1 MNFIL
6 YRCFFLHFHKKCIHC
21 VTNVHFAIMT
31 VQTTNLIIPERKPRT
46 YLAAEFK
53 VDSWETLKPYFE
65 ELNTRNIAS
74 VAELEKWMQDRSE
87 LESVL
92 SEDLGWR
99 YIRMTCDTQN
109 EETTQAFQY
118 FVSEI
123 EPQIA
128 PYDHELNLK
137 LMHSPYVTG
146 LGQEKYRIY
155 LRGVERALEIFR
167 EENIPLQTEI
177 STKQQQYAAIT
188 GAMTVTLD
196 GEEMTLQRA
205 ADRLKQTDRAVR
217 EKAWLTIQDRR
228 FEDREKLDSL
238 FDELLQ
244 LRDKVALNA
253 DFTNFRDY
261 MFAALGRFDYT
272 PQDCF
277 DFHQSIEETIVPL
290 LTKLDEERKAAL
302 NVDVLRP
309 WDLDVDPSG
318 EKPLEPFKTGEELLE
333 KTVQVFYSLDTYLGD
348 CLATMREMGHLDLES
363 RKGKAPGG
371 YNYPLDEIGVPFI
384 FMNATSSLRDVITML
399 HEGGHAVHSFLT
411 REMTMNAFKHPPS
424 EVAELASMSMELIS
438 MDYWDTF
445 FEDEEELR
453 RAKRTH
459 LESVLETFPW
469 VATVDKFQHWIYE
482 HPNQTQEERQQEWVK
497 IFNTFNHKLV
507 SWDGLEQYKPY
518 AWQKQLH
525 IYEVPFYYIEYAMAQ
540 LGAIAVWK
548 NYKENPTAGLAAYKR
563 ALSLGYTVSIGE
575 VYEAAGIK
583 FDFSTAYIKSLADFV
598 QSEMEK
604 I

>member
-1 MNFIL
+1 M
-6 YRCFFLHFHKKCIHC
+6 
-21 VTNVHFAIMT
+21 
-31 VQTTNLIIPERKPRT
+31 QTTELAIPKRKPRV
-46 YLAAEFK
+46 YLEENFRIE
-53 VDSWETLKPYFE
+53 SWQTLQPYFD
-65 ELNTRNIAS
+65 ELKMREITS
-74 VAELEKWMQDRSE
+74 VEELEKWMKDRSE

-109 EETTQAFQY
+109 EETTKAFQY

-137 LMHSPYVTG
+137 LMQSPYVNS
-146 LGQEKYRIY
+146 LDKEKYKIY
-155 LRGVERALEIFR
+155 LRGVGRALEIFR

-205 ADRLKQTDRAVR
+205 ADRLKKTDRAVR
-217 EKAWLTIQDRR
+217 EEAWLAIQDRR
-228 FEDREKLDSL
+228 YEDREKLDNL

-244 LRDKVALNA
+244 LRNKVALNA
-253 DFTNFRDY
+253 DFKNFRDY

-277 DFHQSIEETIVPL
+277 DFHQSIKETIVPL
-290 LTKLDEERKAAL
+290 LTKIDEERKAKL
-302 NVDVLRP
+302 GLDELRP

-318 EKPLEPFKTGEELLE
+318 RKPLEPFQKGEELLE
-333 KTVQVFYSLDTYLGD
+333 KTVQVFYNLDPFLGD

-411 REMTMNAFKHPPS
+411 REMSLNAFKHPPS

-438 MDYWDTF
+438 MDNWDTF
-445 FEDEEELR
+445 FEDEDELR

-482 HPNQTQEERQQEWVK
+482 HPEQTAEQRHQEWVN
-497 IFNTFNHKLV
+497 IFNNFNHKLV
-507 SWDGLEQYKPY
+507 SWDGLEKYKPY
-518 AWQKQLH
+518 TWQKQLH

-548 NYKENPTAGLAAYKR
+548 NYKENPSEGLAAYKR

-583 FDFSTAYIKSLADFV
+583 FDFSTDYIRSLVDFV
-598 QSEMEK
+598 QAEMEK

>member
-1 MNFIL
+1 
-6 YRCFFLHFHKKCIHC
+6 
-21 VTNVHFAIMT
+21 MT
-31 VQTTNLIIPERKPRT
+31 IQTTNLIIPERKPRL
-46 YLAAEFK
+46 YLADDFRVEN
-53 VDSWETLKPYFE
+53 WETLQPYFD
-65 ELNTRNIAS
+65 ELKTRDIHT
-74 VAELEKWMQDRSE
+74 VEELEKWMQDRSE
-87 LESVL
+87 LESIL

-123 EPQIA
+123 EPKIA

-137 LMHSPYVTG
+137 LMHSPYIG
-146 LGQEKYRIY
+146 ELDREKYKIY

-167 EENIPLQTEI
+167 DENIPLQTEI

-205 ADRLKQTDRAVR
+205 SDRLKRTDRAVR
-217 EKAWLTIQDRR
+217 EEAWRTIQERR
-228 FEDREKLDSL
+228 YQDREKLDNL

-244 LRDKVALNA
+244 LRNNVARNA
-253 DFTNFRDY
+253 DFPNFRDY

-277 DFHQSIEETIVPL
+277 DFHQSIQETIVPL
-290 LTKLDEERKAAL
+290 LTKIDEERKHL
-302 NVDVLRP
+302 LKLDELRP

-318 EKPLEPFKTGEELLE
+318 RKPLEPFQTGEELLE
-333 KTVQVFYSLDTYLGD
+333 KTVQVFYSLDTFLGD

-411 REMTMNAFKHPPS
+411 REMSLNAFKHPPS

-445 FEDEEELR
+445 FEDEDELR

-482 HPNQTQEERQQEWVK
+482 HPDQTQEQRHGEWVN

-507 SWDGLEQYKPY
+507 SWEGLEQYKPY
-518 AWQKQLH
+518 TWQKQLH

-548 NYKENPTAGLAAYKR
+548 NYKENPAEGLAAYKR

-575 VYEAAGIK
+575 VYQAAGIK
-583 FDFSTAYIKSLADFV
+583 FDFSTEYIRSLADFV
-598 QSEMEK
+598 QAEMER

>member
-1 MNFIL
+1 MSKTEAMIQ
-6 YRCFFLHFHKKCIHC
+6 
-21 VTNVHFAIMT
+21 V
-31 VQTTNLIIPERKPRT
+31 PERKKRV
-46 YLAAEFK
+46 YLSEDFK
-53 VDSWETLKPYFE
+53 IDTWETIQPYFE
-65 ELNTRNIAS
+65 ELKSRAINS
-74 VAELEKWMQDRSE
+74 VEELEKWMKDRSE

-109 EETTQAFQY
+109 EDITKAFQY

-146 LGQEKYRIY
+146 LDKDKYRIY

-167 EENIPLQTEI
+167 EENIPLNTEI

-205 ADRLKQTDRAVR
+205 ADRLKRNERAVR
-217 EKAWLTIQDRR
+217 EEAWRAIQERRTQDRQ
-228 FEDREKLDSL
+228 KLDDL
-238 FDELLQ
+238 FDELLKLRTQ
-244 LRDKVALNA
+244 LAKNA
-253 DFTNFRDY
+253 DFDNYRDY
-261 MFAALGRFDYT
+261 MFAAMGRFDYT

-277 DFHQSIEETIVPL
+277 DFHQSIEETIVPV
-290 LTKLDEERKAAL
+290 LTGIDRQRKEKLGIAD
-302 NVDVLRP
+302 LRP

-318 EKPLEPFKTGEELLE
+318 KAPLEPFTSGEELLE
-333 KTVQVFYSLDTYLGD
+333 KTIQVFYDLDTYLGD

-411 REMTMNAFKHPPS
+411 RDLTLGAFKHPPS

-445 FEDEEELR
+445 FTDEDELR

-469 VATVDKFQHWIYE
+469 VATVDKFQHWLYE
-482 HPNQTQEERQQEWVK
+482 NSTHTQEERHQEWLN
-497 IFNTFNHKLV
+497 IFEQFNHLEV
-507 SWDGLEQYKPY
+507 NWSGLEKYKPFI
-518 AWQKQLH
+518 WQKQLH
-525 IYEVPFYYIEYAMAQ
+525 IYEVPFYYVEYAMAQ

-548 NYKENPTAGLAAYKR
+548 NYKENPTEGLAAYKR
-563 ALSLGYTVSIGE
+563 ALSLGYTVTIGE

-583 FDFSTAYIKSLADFV
+583 FDFSTEYIKSLVDFV
-598 QSEMEK
+598 KGEMAN

>member
-1 MNFIL
+1 
-6 YRCFFLHFHKKCIHC
+6 
-21 VTNVHFAIMT
+21 MT
-31 VQTTNLIIPERKPRT
+31 IQQQTNLNIPTRKPRA
-46 YLAAEFK
+46 YLSEAFN
-53 VDSWETLKPYFE
+53 VDKWETIQPYFE
-65 ELNTRNIAS
+65 ELKTRHIAN
-74 VAELEKWMQDRSE
+74 VEELEKWMQDRSE

-109 EETTQAFQY
+109 EETTNAFQY
-118 FVSEI
+118 FISEI
-123 EPQIA
+123 EPNIA
-128 PYDHELNLK
+128 PLDHELNLK
-137 LMHSPYVTG
+137 LMHSPYVNA
-146 LGQEKYRIY
+146 LDKEKYKIY

-196 GEEMTLQRA
+196 GEEITLQRA
-205 ADRLKQTDRAVR
+205 ADRLKRTDRTIR
-217 EKAWLTIQDRR
+217 EEAWRAIQERR
-228 FEDREKLDSL
+228 YQDREKLDGL
-238 FDELLQ
+238 FDDLLK
-244 LRDKVALNA
+244 LRHQVATNS
-253 DFTNFRDY
+253 DFENFRDY
-261 MFAALGRFDYT
+261 MFAAMGRFDYT

-277 DFHQSIEETIVPL
+277 DFHASIEETIVPL
-290 LTKLDEERKAAL
+290 LTKIDEERKAELGIAQ
-302 NVDVLRP
+302 LRP

-318 EKPLEPFKTGEELLE
+318 RKPLEPFKSGEELLE
-333 KTVQVFYSLDTYLGD
+333 KTVQVFYKLDAYLGD

-411 REMTMNAFKHPPS
+411 RELPLNAFKHPPS

-438 MDYWDTF
+438 MDFWDTF
-445 FEDEEELR
+445 FEDEEELK
-453 RAKRTH
+453 RAKKTH

-469 VATVDKFQHWIYE
+469 VATVDKFQHWLYE
-482 HPNQTQEERQQEWVK
+482 HPQQTQDERHQEWLNT
-497 IFNTFNHKLV
+497 FNTYNHKLV
-507 SWDGLEQYKPY
+507 SWDGLEKYKPFM
-518 AWQKQLH
+518 WQKQLH

-548 NYKENPTAGLAAYKR
+548 NYKENPAEGLAAYKR

-583 FDFSTAYIKSLADFV
+583 FDFSTEYIKSLVDFV
-598 QSEMEK
+598 KAEMAN

>member
-1 MNFIL
+1 
-6 YRCFFLHFHKKCIHC
+6 
-21 VTNVHFAIMT
+21 MT
-31 VQTTNLIIPERKPRT
+31 IQQQTNLTIPTRKPRA
-46 YLAAEFK
+46 YLSEDFRVEK
-53 VDSWETLKPYFE
+53 WETIKPYFE
-65 ELNTRNIAS
+65 ELQTRDINS
-74 VAELEKWMQDRSE
+74 VEELEKWMQDRSE

-118 FVSEI
+118 FIAEI
-123 EPQIA
+123 EPNIA
-128 PYDHELNLK
+128 PLDHELNLK
-137 LMHSPYVTG
+137 LMHSPYVNAIDK
-146 LGQEKYRIY
+146 EKYKIY

-177 STKQQQYAAIT
+177 STKQQQYAATT

-196 GEEMTLQRA
+196 GEEVTLQRA
-205 ADRLKQTDRAVR
+205 ADRLKRTDRAVR
-217 EKAWLTIQDRR
+217 EEAWRAVQERR
-228 FEDREKLDSL
+228 YQDREKLDSL
-238 FDELLQ
+238 FDDLLK
-244 LRDKVALNA
+244 LRHQVAANA
-253 DFTNFRDY
+253 DFENFRDY

-277 DFHQSIEETIVPL
+277 DFHTSIKNTIVPL
-290 LTKLDEERKAAL
+290 LTKIDAERKEEL
-302 NVDVLRP
+302 GLEQLRP
-309 WDLDVDPSG
+309 WDLDVDPTG
-318 EKPLEPFKTGEELLE
+318 KKPLEPFKTGEELLE
-333 KTVQVFYSLDTYLGD
+333 KTVQVFYKLDTYLGD
-348 CLATMREMGHLDLES
+348 CLATMRAMGHLDLES

-411 REMTMNAFKHPPS
+411 RELRLNAFKHPPS

-445 FEDEEELR
+445 FEDEDELK
-453 RAKRTH
+453 RAKKTH

-482 HPNQTQEERQQEWVK
+482 HPEQSQEERHQAWLD
-497 IFNTFNHKLV
+497 IFNTFNHQLV
-507 SWDGLEQYKPY
+507 SWEGLEKYKPY
-518 AWQKQLH
+518 MWQKQLH

-540 LGAIAVWK
+540 LGAIAVWR
-548 NYKENPTAGLAAYKR
+548 NYKQNPAEGLAAYKR

-583 FDFSTAYIKSLADFV
+583 FDFSTEYIKSLVDFV
-598 QSEMEK
+598 KDEMAK

>member
-1 MNFIL
+1 MNAASKTL
-6 YRCFFLHFHKKCIHC
+6 S
-21 VTNVHFAIMT
+21 
-31 VQTTNLIIPERKPRT
+31 IPKRKQRT
-46 YLAAEFK
+46 YLSEDFK
-53 VDSWETLKPYFE
+53 VEKWETIAPYFE
-65 ELNTRNIAS
+65 ELKSREINS
-74 VAELEKWMQDRSE
+74 VEELEKWMYDRSE

-92 SEDLGWR
+92 SEEMGWR

-109 EETTQAFQY
+109 EETTKAFQY

-128 PYDHELNLK
+128 PLDHELNLK
-137 LMHSPYVTG
+137 LMHSPYEPA
-146 LGQEKYRIY
+146 LEREKYRIY

-177 STKQQQYAAIT
+177 STKQQQFAAIS

-205 ADRLKQTDRAVR
+205 ADRLKKTDRSVR
-217 EKAWLTIQDRR
+217 EETWRAVQERR
-228 FEDREKLDSL
+228 YEDREKLDNL
-238 FDELLQ
+238 FDELLK
-244 LRDKVALNA
+244 LRHQVALNA
-253 DFTNFRDY
+253 DFDNFRDF
-261 MFAALGRFDYT
+261 MFAAMGRFDYT
-272 PQDCF
+272 PKDCF
-277 DFHQSIEETIVPL
+277 DFHTSIKETIVPL
-290 LTKLDEERKAAL
+290 LTKIDEERKQQL
-302 NVDVLRP
+302 GVDELRP
-309 WDLDVDPSG
+309 WDLDVDPTG
-318 EKPLEPFKTGEELLE
+318 KKPLEPFKTGEELLE
-333 KTVQVFYSLDTYLGD
+333 KTVQVFYKLDTYLGD
-348 CLATMREMGHLDLES
+348 CLAIMREMGHLDLES

-411 REMTMNAFKHPPS
+411 RDLRLNSAKHPPS

-438 MDYWDTF
+438 MDYWDSF
-445 FEDEEELR
+445 FEDEDELR

-469 VATVDKFQHWIYE
+469 VATIDKFQHWIYE
-482 HPNQTQEERQQEWVK
+482 HPNQTQKERQQEWVK
-497 IFNTFNHKLV
+497 IFESFNHKIV
-507 SWDGLEQYKPY
+507 SWDGIEKYKPFM
-518 AWQKQLH
+518 WQKQLH
-525 IYEVPFYYIEYAMAQ
+525 IYEVPFYYVEYAMAQ

-548 NYKENPTAGLAAYKR
+548 NYKENPAEGLDAYKR
-563 ALSLGYTVSIGE
+563 ALSLGYTVSISE

-583 FDFSTAYIKSLADFV
+583 FDFSTNYIKSLADFV
-598 QSEMEK
+598 KEEMAK

>member
-1 MNFIL
+1 MSKTEAMIQ
-6 YRCFFLHFHKKCIHC
+6 
-21 VTNVHFAIMT
+21 V
-31 VQTTNLIIPERKPRT
+31 PERKKRV
-46 YLAAEFK
+46 YLSEDFK
-53 VDSWETLKPYFE
+53 IDTWETIQPYFE
-65 ELNTRNIAS
+65 ELKSRAINS
-74 VAELEKWMQDRSE
+74 VEELEKWMKDRSE

-109 EETTQAFQY
+109 EDITKAFQY

-137 LMHSPYVTG
+137 LMHSPYVAG
-146 LGQEKYRIY
+146 LDKDKYRIY

-167 EENIPLQTEI
+167 EENIPLNTEI

-205 ADRLKQTDRAVR
+205 ADRLKRNERAVR
-217 EKAWLTIQDRR
+217 EEAWRAIQERRTQDRQ
-228 FEDREKLDSL
+228 KLDDL
-238 FDELLQ
+238 FDELLKLRTQ
-244 LRDKVALNA
+244 LAKNA
-253 DFTNFRDY
+253 DFDNYRDY
-261 MFAALGRFDYT
+261 MFAAMGRFDYT
-272 PQDCF
+272 PQGCF
-277 DFHQSIEETIVPL
+277 DFHKSIEETIVPV
-290 LTKLDEERKAAL
+290 LTGIDRERKEKLGIA
-302 NVDVLRP
+302 DLRP

-318 EKPLEPFKTGEELLE
+318 KAPLEPFTSGEELLE
-333 KTVQVFYSLDTYLGD
+333 KTIQVFYNLDTYLGD

-411 REMTMNAFKHPPS
+411 RDLTLGAFKHPPS

-445 FEDEEELR
+445 FTDEDELR

-469 VATVDKFQHWIYE
+469 VATVDKFQHWLYE
-482 HPNQTQEERQQEWVK
+482 NSTHTQEERHQEWLN
-497 IFNTFNHKLV
+497 IFERFNHLEV
-507 SWDGLEQYKPY
+507 NWSGLEKYKPFI
-518 AWQKQLH
+518 WQKQLH
-525 IYEVPFYYIEYAMAQ
+525 IYEVPFYYVEYAMAQ

-548 NYKENPTAGLAAYKR
+548 NYKENPTEGLAAYKR

-583 FDFSTAYIKSLADFV
+583 FDFSTEYIKSLVDFV
-598 QSEMEK
+598 KGEMAN

>member
-1 MNFIL
+1 M
-6 YRCFFLHFHKKCIHC
+6 
-21 VTNVHFAIMT
+21 
-31 VQTTNLIIPERKPRT
+31 QTTELAIPKRKPRV
-46 YLAAEFK
+46 YLSEDFK
-53 VDSWETLKPYFE
+53 IESWQTLQPYFD
-65 ELNTRNIAS
+65 ELKAREINS
-74 VAELEKWMQDRSE
+74 VEELEKWMQDRSE

-109 EETTQAFQY
+109 EETTKAFQY

-137 LMHSPYVTG
+137 LMHSPYGNG
-146 LGQEKYRIY
+146 LDKEKYKIY

-205 ADRLKQTDRAVR
+205 ADRLKRTDRAVR
-217 EKAWLTIQDRR
+217 EEAWKAIQQRR
-228 FEDREKLDSL
+228 FQDREKLDSL
-238 FDELLQ
+238 FDELLH
-244 LRDKVALNA
+244 LRNQVALNA
-253 DFTNFRDY
+253 DFPNFRDY

-277 DFHQSIEETIVPL
+277 DFHQSIQETIVPL
-290 LTKLDEERKAAL
+290 LTKIDEERKSKL
-302 NVDVLRP
+302 ELEQLRP

-318 EKPLEPFKTGEELLE
+318 RKPLEPFRKGEELLE
-333 KTVQVFYSLDTYLGD
+333 KTVQVFYNLDTFLGD

-411 REMTMNAFKHPPS
+411 REMSLNAFKHPPS

-445 FEDEEELR
+445 FEDEDELR

-482 HPNQTQEERQQEWVK
+482 HPEQTPEQRHQEWIN
-497 IFNTFNHKLV
+497 IFEKFNHKLV
-507 SWDGLEQYKPY
+507 SWDGLEQFKPFT
-518 AWQKQLH
+518 WQKQLH

-548 NYKENPTAGLAAYKR
+548 NYKENPAEGLAAYKR

-583 FDFSTAYIKSLADFV
+583 FDFSTDYIKSLADFV
-598 QSEMEK
+598 QAEMEK

>member
-1 MNFIL
+1 
-6 YRCFFLHFHKKCIHC
+6 
-21 VTNVHFAIMT
+21 MT
-31 VQTTNLIIPERKPRT
+31 IASSNLTIPKRKPRT
-46 YLAAEFK
+46 YLAEDFQ
-53 VDSWETLKPYFE
+53 VENWETIQPYFE
-65 ELNTRNIAS
+65 ELKSREINS
-74 VAELEKWMQDRSE
+74 VEELEKWMSDRSE

-109 EETTQAFQY
+109 EETTKAFQY

-123 EPQIA
+123 EPKMA
-128 PYDHELNLK
+128 PLDHELNLK
-137 LMHSPYVTG
+137 LMHSPYEPA
-146 LGQEKYRIY
+146 LEREKYRIY

-167 EENIPLQTEI
+167 EKNIPLSTEI

-205 ADRLKQTDRAVR
+205 ADRLKRTDRAVR
-217 EKAWLTIQDRR
+217 EEAWRTVQERR
-228 FEDREKLDSL
+228 YQDREKLDNL
-238 FDELLQ
+238 FDELLK
-244 LRDKVALNA
+244 LRHQVAKNA
-253 DFTNFRDY
+253 DFENFRDY
-261 MFAALGRFDYT
+261 MFAAMGRFDYT

-277 DFHQSIEETIVPL
+277 DFHTSIEGLIVPL
-290 LTKLDEERKAAL
+290 LTKIDEERKQQL
-302 NVDVLRP
+302 GVEELRP
-309 WDLDVDPSG
+309 WDLDVDPTG
-318 EKPLEPFKTGEELLE
+318 KKPLEPFQTGEELLE
-333 KTVQVFYSLDTYLGD
+333 KTVEVFYKLDSFLGD

-384 FMNATSSLRDVITML
+384 FMNATTSLRDVITML

-411 REMTMNAFKHPPS
+411 RDLKLNAAKHPPS

-445 FEDEEELR
+445 FNDEDELK

-482 HPNQTQEERQQEWVK
+482 HPDQTQEERHQEWLK
-497 IFNTFNHKLV
+497 IFNTFNHKAV
-507 SWDGLEQYKPY
+507 SWEGIDKYKPY
-518 AWQKQLH
+518 MWQKQLH

-548 NYKENPTAGLAAYKR
+548 NYKENPAEGLAAYKR

-583 FDFSTAYIKSLADFV
+583 FDFSTEYIQSLVDFV
-598 QSEMEK
+598 KTEMAK

>member
-1 MNFIL
+1 M
-6 YRCFFLHFHKKCIHC
+6 
-21 VTNVHFAIMT
+21 TNVSA
-31 VQTTNLIIPERKPRT
+31 NLIIPKRKQRT
-46 YLAAEFK
+46 YIPEDFK
-53 VDSWETLKPYFE
+53 VETWEALQPYFE
-65 ELNTRNIAS
+65 ELKSREIAT
-74 VAELEKWMQDRSE
+74 VQELEKWMSDRSE
-87 LESVL
+87 LESML
-92 SEDLGWR
+92 SEDMGWR

-109 EETTQAFQY
+109 EESTKAFQY

-123 EPQIA
+123 DPKIA
-128 PYDHELNLK
+128 PYDHELNKK
-137 LMHSPYVTG
+137 LMHSPYVQA
-146 LGQEKYRIY
+146 LDKDKYRIY

-167 EENIPLQTEI
+167 EENIPLNTEI

-205 ADRLKQTDRAVR
+205 ADRMKQNDRTVR
-217 EKAWLTIQDRR
+217 ETAWRTIQERR
-228 FEDREKLDSL
+228 IQDKDKLDEL
-238 FDELLQ
+238 FNELLK
-244 LRDKVALNA
+244 LRTQVAKNA
-253 DFTNFRDY
+253 DFENFRDY

-277 DFHQSIEETIVPL
+277 DFHTSIKETIVPL
-290 LTKLDEERKAAL
+290 LTKIDEERKQKL
-302 NVDVLRP
+302 GVDELKP

-318 EKPLEPFKTGEELLE
+318 KKPLEPFTSGEELLE
-333 KTVQVFYSLDTYLGD
+333 KTVQVFYKLDTYLGD
-348 CLATMREMGHLDLES
+348 CLATMRAMGHLDLES

-411 REMTMNAFKHPPS
+411 RELTLNSFKHPPS

-445 FEDEEELR
+445 FDDEDELR
-453 RAKRTH
+453 RAKKTH

-482 HPNQTQEERQQEWVK
+482 HPEQTTDERKQEWVN
-497 IFNTFNHKLV
+497 IFDQFNHKLV
-507 SWDGLEQYKPY
+507 DWTGLEQYKPY
-518 AWQKQLH
+518 MWQKQLH
-525 IYEVPFYYIEYAMAQ
+525 IFEVPFYYVEYAMAQ

-548 NYKENPTAGLAAYKR
+548 NYKENPAEGLAAYKR

-583 FDFSTAYIKSLADFV
+583 FDFSTAYIKSLVDFV
-598 QSEMEK
+598 QHEMEQL
-604 I
+604 

>member
-1 MNFIL
+1 MASTSI
-6 YRCFFLHFHKKCIHC
+6 
-21 VTNVHFAIMT
+21 T
-31 VQTTNLIIPERKPRT
+31 IPERKLRN
-46 YLAAEFK
+46 YLANDFK
-53 VDSWETLKPYFE
+53 VETWDTIQPYFE
-65 ELNTRNIAS
+65 ELKSRPITS
-74 VAELEKWMQDRSE
+74 VEDLEKWMQDRSE

-109 EETTQAFQY
+109 EAVTTAFQY

-128 PYDHELNLK
+128 PYEHELNLK
-137 LMHSPYVTG
+137 LMHSSY
-146 LGQEKYRIY
+146 LGEVDQEKYRIY
-155 LRGVERALEIFR
+155 LRGVGRALEIFR
-167 EENIPLQTEI
+167 EENIALHTEI

-205 ADRLKQTDRAVR
+205 ADRLKRNERPVR
-217 EKAWLTIQDRR
+217 EEAWFAIQERRQQDRQ
-228 FEDREKLDSL
+228 KLDDL
-238 FDELLQ
+238 FDELLN
-244 LRDKVALNA
+244 LRTQVAKNA
-253 DFTNFRDY
+253 DFGNFRDY
-261 MFAALGRFDYT
+261 MFAAMGRFDYT

-277 DFHQSIEETIVPL
+277 DFHTSIEETIVPL
-290 LTKLDEERKAAL
+290 LTQLDEKRKNEL
-302 NVDVLRP
+302 GIDTLKP

-318 EKPLEPFKTGEELLE
+318 KKPLEPFTTGQELLE
-333 KTVQVFYSLDTYLGD
+333 KTVQVFYKLDTYLGD
-348 CLATMREMGHLDLES
+348 CLATMREMNHLDLES

-411 REMTMNAFKHPPS
+411 RGLTLNAFKHPPS

-445 FEDEEELR
+445 FEDADELR
-453 RAKRTH
+453 RAKKTH
-459 LESVLETFPW
+459 MESVLETFPW

-482 HPNQTQEERQQEWVK
+482 NPQHSQEQRQEAWVS
-497 IFNTFNHKLV
+497 IFGTFNHKLV
-507 SWDGLEQYKPY
+507 DWTGLEKYKAY
-518 AWQKQLH
+518 SWQKQLH

-548 NYKENPTAGLAAYKR
+548 NYKENPTDGLAAYKR
-563 ALSLGYTVSIGE
+563 ALALGYTVSIGE

-598 QSEMEK
+598 KAEMEK

>member
-1 MNFIL
+1 
-6 YRCFFLHFHKKCIHC
+6 
-21 VTNVHFAIMT
+21 MT
-31 VQTTNLIIPERKPRT
+31 IQTTNLTIPKRKPRV
-46 YLAAEFK
+46 YLADDFK
-53 VDSWETLKPYFE
+53 VESWETLQPYFE
-65 ELNTRNIAS
+65 ELKTRDIHR

-123 EPQIA
+123 EPKIA

-137 LMHSPYVTG
+137 LMHSPYVNG
-146 LGQEKYRIY
+146 LDKEKYKIY
-155 LRGVERALEIFR
+155 LRGVGRALEIFR

-188 GAMTVTLD
+188 GAMTVTLH

-217 EKAWLTIQDRR
+217 EEAWRTIQGRR
-228 FEDREKLDSL
+228 YLDREKLDNL

-244 LRDKVALNA
+244 LRNKVAKNA
-253 DFTNFRDY
+253 GFDNFRDY

-277 DFHQSIEETIVPL
+277 DFHQSIKETIVPL
-290 LTKLDEERKAAL
+290 LSIIDEERKQKL
-302 NVDVLRP
+302 QLEELRP

-318 EKPLEPFKTGEELLE
+318 KKPLEPFKTGEELLE
-333 KTVQVFYSLDTYLGD
+333 KTVQVFYSLDTFLGD

-411 REMTMNAFKHPPS
+411 RGMSMNAFKHPPS

-438 MDYWDTF
+438 IDYWDTF
-445 FEDEEELR
+445 FEDEDELR

-482 HPNQTQEERQQEWVK
+482 HPEQTQEERHQEWVK
-497 IFNTFNHKLV
+497 IFETFNHQHV
-507 SWDGLEQYKPY
+507 SWAGLEQFKPY
-518 AWQKQLH
+518 TWQKQLH

-548 NYKENPTAGLAAYKR
+548 NYKENPAEGLAAYKR

-575 VYEAAGIK
+575 VYEAAGIR
-583 FDFSTAYIKSLADFV
+583 FDFSTDYIKSLADFV
-598 QSEMEK
+598 QAEMEK

>member
-1 MNFIL
+1 M
-6 YRCFFLHFHKKCIHC
+6 
-21 VTNVHFAIMT
+21 TNLSA
-31 VQTTNLIIPERKPRT
+31 NLIIPKRKQRT
-46 YLAAEFK
+46 YLPEDFK
-53 VDSWETLKPYFE
+53 VETWEALQPYFE
-65 ELNTRNIAS
+65 ELKSRHIDN
-74 VAELEKWMQDRSE
+74 VQDLEKWMADRSE
-87 LESVL
+87 LESML
-92 SEDLGWR
+92 SEDMGWR

-109 EETTQAFQY
+109 AESTKAFQY

-123 EPQIA
+123 DPKIA
-128 PYDHELNLK
+128 PYDHELNKK
-137 LMHSPYVTG
+137 LMHSPYVNA
-146 LGQEKYRIY
+146 LDKDKYRIY

-167 EENIPLQTEI
+167 EENIPLNTEI

-188 GAMTVTLD
+188 GTMTVKLD

-205 ADRLKQTDRAVR
+205 ADRMKQNDRTVR
-217 EKAWLTIQDRR
+217 ETAWRTIQERR
-228 FEDREKLDSL
+228 VQDKDKLDEL
-238 FDELLQ
+238 FNELLK
-244 LRDKVALNA
+244 LRTKVAKNA
-253 DFTNFRDY
+253 DFENFRDY

-277 DFHQSIEETIVPL
+277 DFHTSIKETIVPL
-290 LTKLDEERKAAL
+290 LTTIDQERKQKL
-302 NVDVLRP
+302 GVEELKP

-318 EKPLEPFKTGEELLE
+318 RKPLEPFTSGEELLE
-333 KTVQVFYSLDTYLGD
+333 KTVQVFYKLDTYLGD
-348 CLATMREMGHLDLES
+348 CLATMRAMGHLDLES

-411 REMTMNAFKHPPS
+411 RELTLNSFKHPPS

-445 FEDEEELR
+445 FDDEDELR
-453 RAKRTH
+453 RAKKTH

-482 HPNQTQEERQQEWVK
+482 HPEQTTEERKQEWVT
-497 IFNTFNHKLV
+497 IFDQFNHQLV
-507 SWDGLEQYKPY
+507 DWTGIEQYKPY
-518 AWQKQLH
+518 MWQKQLH
-525 IYEVPFYYIEYAMAQ
+525 IFEVPFYYVEYAMAQ

-548 NYKENPTAGLAAYKR
+548 NYKENPAEGLAAYKR

-583 FDFSTAYIKSLADFV
+583 FDFSTAYIKSLVDFV
-598 QSEMEK
+598 QHEMEQL
-604 I
+604 

>member
-1 MNFIL
+1 
-6 YRCFFLHFHKKCIHC
+6 
-21 VTNVHFAIMT
+21 MT
-31 VQTTNLIIPERKPRT
+31 IQQQTNLNIPTRKPRA
-46 YLAAEFK
+46 YLSEAFN
-53 VDSWETLKPYFE
+53 VDKWETIQPYFE
-65 ELNTRNIAS
+65 ELKTRHIAN
-74 VAELEKWMQDRSE
+74 VEELEKWMQDRSE

-109 EETTQAFQY
+109 EETTNAFQY
-118 FVSEI
+118 FISEI
-123 EPQIA
+123 EPNIA
-128 PYDHELNLK
+128 PLDHELNLK
-137 LMHSPYVTG
+137 LMHSPYVNA
-146 LGQEKYRIY
+146 LDKEKYKIY

-196 GEEMTLQRA
+196 GEEITLQRA
-205 ADRLKQTDRAVR
+205 ADRLKRTDRTIR
-217 EKAWLTIQDRR
+217 EEAWRAIQERR
-228 FEDREKLDSL
+228 YQDREKLDGL
-238 FDELLQ
+238 FDDLLK
-244 LRDKVALNA
+244 LRHQVATNS
-253 DFTNFRDY
+253 DFENFRDY
-261 MFAALGRFDYT
+261 MFAAMGRFDYT

-277 DFHQSIEETIVPL
+277 DFHASIEETIVPL
-290 LTKLDEERKAAL
+290 LTKIDEERKAELGIAQ
-302 NVDVLRP
+302 LRP

-318 EKPLEPFKTGEELLE
+318 RKPLEPFKSGEELLE
-333 KTVQVFYSLDTYLGD
+333 KTVQVFYKLDTYLGD

-411 REMTMNAFKHPPS
+411 RELPLNAFKHPPS

-438 MDYWDTF
+438 MDFWDTF
-445 FEDEEELR
+445 FEDEDELK
-453 RAKRTH
+453 RAKKTH

-469 VATVDKFQHWIYE
+469 VATVDKFQHWLYE
-482 HPNQTQEERQQEWVK
+482 HPQQTQDERHQEWLNT
-497 IFNTFNHKLV
+497 FNTYNHKLV
-507 SWDGLEQYKPY
+507 SWDGLEKYKPFM
-518 AWQKQLH
+518 WQKQLH

-548 NYKENPTAGLAAYKR
+548 NYKENPAEGLAAYKR

-583 FDFSTAYIKSLADFV
+583 FDFSTEYIKSLVDFV
-598 QSEMEK
+598 KAEMAN

>member
-1 MNFIL
+1 M
-6 YRCFFLHFHKKCIHC
+6 
-21 VTNVHFAIMT
+21 TNVSA
-31 VQTTNLIIPERKPRT
+31 NLIIPKRKQRT
-46 YLAAEFK
+46 YLPEDFQ
-53 VDSWETLKPYFE
+53 VETWEALQPYFE
-65 ELNTRNIAS
+65 ELKSRHIEN
-74 VAELEKWMQDRSE
+74 VQELEKWMSDRSE
-87 LESVL
+87 LESML
-92 SEDLGWR
+92 SEDMGWR

-109 EETTQAFQY
+109 EESTKAFQY
-118 FVSEI
+118 YVSEI
-123 EPQIA
+123 DPKIA
-128 PYDHELNLK
+128 PYDHELNKK
-137 LMHSPYVTG
+137 LMHSPYVNA
-146 LGQEKYRIY
+146 LEKDKYRIY

-167 EENIPLQTEI
+167 EENIPLNTEI

-205 ADRLKQTDRAVR
+205 ADRMKQNDRTVR
-217 EKAWLTIQDRR
+217 ETAWRTIQERR
-228 FEDREKLDSL
+228 IQDKDKLDEL
-238 FDELLQ
+238 FNELLK
-244 LRDKVALNA
+244 LRTQVAKNA
-253 DFTNFRDY
+253 DFENFRDY

-277 DFHQSIEETIVPL
+277 DFHTSIKETIVPL
-290 LTKLDEERKAAL
+290 LTTIDQERKQKL
-302 NVDVLRP
+302 GVEELKP

-318 EKPLEPFKTGEELLE
+318 RKPLEPFTSGEELLE
-333 KTVQVFYSLDTYLGD
+333 KTFQVFYKLDTYLGD
-348 CLATMREMGHLDLES
+348 CLATMRAMGHLDLES

-411 REMTMNAFKHPPS
+411 RELTLNSFKHPPS

-445 FEDEEELR
+445 FEDEDELR
-453 RAKRTH
+453 RAKKTH

-482 HPNQTQEERQQEWVK
+482 YPEQTTEERKQEWVN
-497 IFNTFNHKLV
+497 IFDQFNHQLV
-507 SWDGLEQYKPY
+507 DWTGLEQFKPY
-518 AWQKQLH
+518 MWQKQLH
-525 IYEVPFYYIEYAMAQ
+525 IFEVPFYYVEYAMAQ

-548 NYKENPTAGLAAYKR
+548 NYKENPAEGLAAYKR

-583 FDFSTAYIKSLADFV
+583 FDFSTAYIKSLVDFV
-598 QSEMEK
+598 QHEMEQL
-604 I
+604 

>member
-1 MNFIL
+1 VL
-6 YRCFFLHFHKKCIHC
+6 
-21 VTNVHFAIMT
+21 MT
-31 VQTTNLIIPERKPRT
+31 ETSEKLLIPKRKPRI
-46 YLAAEFK
+46 YLSEDFK
-53 VDSWETLKPYFE
+53 VESWETIQPYFE
-65 ELNTRNIAS
+65 ELKSRQLNS
-74 VAELEKWMQDRSE
+74 VEELEKWMRDRSE

-92 SEDLGWR
+92 SEDMGWR

-109 EETTQAFQY
+109 EEITKAFQY

-123 EPQIA
+123 EPKIA
-128 PYDHELNLK
+128 PLDHELNLK
-137 LMHSPYVTG
+137 LMHSPYAPA
-146 LGQEKYRIY
+146 LEKDKYKIY
-155 LRGVERALEIFR
+155 MRGVERALEIFR
-167 EENIPLQTEI
+167 EENIPLNTEI
-177 STKQQQYAAIT
+177 TTKQQQYAATT

-205 ADRLKQTDRAVR
+205 ADRLKRTDRAER
-217 EKAWLTIQDRR
+217 EEAWKAIQERRYQDRQ
-228 FEDREKLDSL
+228 KLDDL
-238 FDELLQ
+238 FDELLK
-244 LRDKVALNA
+244 LRNQVARNA
-253 DFTNFRDY
+253 AFENFRDY

-272 PQDCF
+272 PKDCF
-277 DFHQSIEETIVPL
+277 DFHASVEETIVPL
-290 LTKLDEERKAAL
+290 LTQIDRKRKDKLGVNE
-302 NVDVLRP
+302 LRP

-318 EKPLEPFKTGEELLE
+318 RKPLEPFRSGEELLE
-333 KTVQVFYSLDTYLGD
+333 KTINVFYQLDTFLGD
-348 CLATMREMGHLDLES
+348 CLATMRQMGHLDLES
-363 RKGKAPGG
+363 RMGKAPGG

-411 REMTMNAFKHPPS
+411 REMELNAFKHPPS

-445 FEDEEELR
+445 FTDEEELK

-482 HPNQTQEERQQEWVK
+482 HPQHTQEERQQEW
-497 IFNTFNHKLV
+497 IRLFEAFNHKLV
-507 SWDGLEQYKPY
+507 SWKGIEKYKPFT
-518 AWQKQLH
+518 WQKQLH
-525 IYEVPFYYIEYAMAQ
+525 IFEVPFYYIEYAMAQ

-548 NYKENPTAGLAAYKR
+548 NYKENPAQGLAAYKR

-583 FDFSTAYIKSLADFV
+583 FDFSTTYIKSLADFV
-598 QSEMEK
+598 KEEIEK